1 MRSVWICSLL
11 FSLIVGCAVQ
21 SRKPASIDFGVGT
34 DSVDQYKSKLSGKRI
49 GLIVNQA
56 SLIRGV
62 HTIEFLRERHF
73 NIVKLFA
80 LEHGVRG
87 DGGAGESIPDS
98 VDPQSGLP
106 IISLYGKTRKPSKES
121 LVDVDVLVFDIQDVG
136 VRFYTYISSL
146 GLIME
151 SAAEFHVPLVVMDRP
166 NPNGDY
172 VEGPIL
178 RLENKSFVGMFPI
191 PLVYGLTIGELAR
204 MIHGEHWMKT
214 DGLVLDVIP
223 MNGYSRGR
231 LEMPEGQ
238 PSSGLKHA
246 AALRAYPT
254 LGLFEPTI
262 ISVGKGTPYP
272 YEQYGIPDVQLG
284 DDSFTPD
291 VTDKHPPYEGK
302 VCYGESFYARELTEI
317 PHFTTDLFTHALA
330 KVQRRPFVTD
340 QAFLIQLVGDK
351 NVVDR
356 MLKGDSYAEIRKDFV
371 NDLEAFKRRRTHYF
385 IYPSDNVEMAGH

>member
-1 MRSVWICSLL
+1 M
-11 FSLIVGCAVQ
+11 Q
-21 SRKPASIDFGVGT
+21 HRKPMTDFGVGA
-34 DSVDQYKSKLSGKRI
+34 DSVDQYQSKLSGRRI

-62 HTIEFLRERHF
+62 HTIEFLRDRHF

-87 DGGAGESIPDS
+87 NGGAGESIPDS

-106 IISLYGKTRKPSKES
+106 IFSLYGKTQKPSRES
-121 LVDVDVLVFDIQDVG
+121 LADVDVLVFDIQDVG

-151 SAAEFHVPLVVMDRP
+151 SAAEFHVPLIVMDRP

-172 VEGPIL
+172 IEGPIL
-178 RLENKSFVGMFPI
+178 HLENKSFVGMFPI

-214 DGLVLDVIP
+214 EGLMLDVIP
-223 MNGYSRGR
+223 MMGYSRNHP
-231 LEMPEGQ
+231 EMPEGQ

-246 AALRAYPT
+246 AALRAYPS

-284 DDSFTPD
+284 NDSFTPELS
-291 VTDKHPPYEGK
+291 DKHPLYEGK
-302 VCYGESFYARELTEI
+302 VCYGESFSARESANI
-317 PHFTTDLFTHALA
+317 PHFTTDLFTRALA

-340 QAFLIQLVGDK
+340 PAFLIQLVGDK

-356 MLKGDSYAEIRKDFV
+356 MLKGDPYAEIRKDFV
-371 NDLEAFKRRRTHYF
+371 EELEAFKRRRRRYF
-385 IYPSDNVEMAGH
+385 LYPSENEELPALVAGSSAAVRPSLASKF